1 MGWVTGAHT
10 SLMCVLLKWSVAAN
24 SSTVHGACCTGSQS
38 PRKKAGPRLPFYL
51 LKKGLVESWETRL
64 HSNFGSVAARG
75 AGGCGLALFCLPQST
90 ELLWFSSD

>member
-38 PRKKAGPRLPFYL
+38 PRKKAGPRLPFHL
-51 LKKGLVESWETRL
+51 LKKGLVESWERRL
-64 HSNFGSVAARG
+64 HSNFGSM
-75 AGGCGLALFCLPQST
+75 
-90 ELLWFSSD
+90 